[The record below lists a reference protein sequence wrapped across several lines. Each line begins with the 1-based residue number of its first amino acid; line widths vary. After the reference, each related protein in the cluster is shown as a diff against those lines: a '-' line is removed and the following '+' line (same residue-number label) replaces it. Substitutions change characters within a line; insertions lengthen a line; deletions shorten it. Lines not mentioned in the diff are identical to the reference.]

1 MWAGFSRGDLVELA
15 SFSKFGRWN
24 KSRCEALDDSDS
36 LQKGVCWA
44 LVDSIVITK
53 NNGYIKKLN
62 WKIDALNVESRYSAP
77 HVSLAFGRWT
87 FQAWT
92 RQCLR
97 WPFSPQAIKHFKI
110 FSHCR
115 HHTTKF
121 FAFAIGSQAFAKGG
135 IFRNGQTGQGFHF
148 SLFIFSI
155 FPSGHV
161 ECRNQLF
168 HHPWKS
174 QLAKRLSKN
183 HHLFNLMR
191 RIITLYVEYY
201 LLVYTMICI
210 TRWSIAFCGTSEYKL
225 GLQHRII
232 SENHEDFVP
241 RRKHVQHVRKCSTET
256 ASLLIST
263 ISWLLSTRNDLQDPK
278 VLVKS
283 CSSKR

>member
-53 NNGYIKKLN
+53 TTGTLRNSIGKSMLWMSRVAIRHHMFHLPLDGEHSKHEHGSACAGLFRPKL
-62 WKIDALNVESRYSAP
+62 L
-77 HVSLAFGRWT
+77 
-87 FQAWT
+87 
-92 RQCLR
+92 
-97 WPFSPQAIKHFKI
+97 KHFKI

-161 ECRNQLF
+161 ETNF
-168 HHPWKS
+168 
-174 QLAKRLSKN
+174 
-183 HHLFNLMR
+183 F
-191 RIITLYVEYY
+191 IIPGNPSSPSG
-201 LLVYTMICI
+201 CPKI
-210 TRWSIAFCGTSEYKL
+210 TTS
-225 GLQHRII
+225 
-232 SENHEDFVP
+232 S
-241 RRKHVQHVRKCSTET
+241 
-256 ASLLIST
+256 
-263 ISWLLSTRNDLQDPK
+263 ISWGVSLHYM
-278 VLVKS
+278 
-283 CSSKR
+283 

>member
-1 MWAGFSRGDLVELA
+1 MLWMSRVAIRHHMFHLPLDGEHSKHEHGSACAGLFRP
-15 SFSKFGRWN
+15 
-24 KSRCEALDDSDS
+24 
-36 LQKGVCWA
+36 
-44 LVDSIVITK
+44 
-53 NNGYIKKLN
+53 KL
-62 WKIDALNVESRYSAP
+62 L
-77 HVSLAFGRWT
+77 
-87 FQAWT
+87 
-92 RQCLR
+92 
-97 WPFSPQAIKHFKI
+97 KHFKI

-161 ECRNQLF
+161 ETNF
-168 HHPWKS
+168 
-174 QLAKRLSKN
+174 
-183 HHLFNLMR
+183 F
-191 RIITLYVEYY
+191 IIPGNPSSPSGCPKITTSSISWGVSLHYVEYY
-201 LLVYTMICI
+201 LLVYTMIYI